1 MRFLRGV
8 AFALAVLVCLAG
20 ASAGRAA
27 FVPWN
32 PLVGDSW
39 IIETPTDPKLPMHTV
54 NAGDYEIGFDQ
65 ARNDGSG
72 RGLKA
77 LTFSCGGPDTGHLVS
92 ATLAG
97 RFAVTNTGDNR
108 TFADLVLLVAI
119 DAPAL
124 PGGFAMSLG
133 VAGQAAYAFDA
144 VADFGYYDHPTWDA
158 GRPSGYYS
166 ETTPTGAPL
175 AHAFDSGM
183 VTVWAAQGVNV
194 GPLGGSVAF
203 DYVFTDLPGA
213 AVFSVYGL
221 TSGRDFIYHTNR
233 SVIDANDPLEPVST
247 FEVAP
252 EPATLVLLACGAG
265 LVRGRKRCSSRR

>member
-1 MRFLRGV
+1 MRFVRGLDL
-8 AFALAVLVCLAG
+8 ALAVLVCLAG
-20 ASAGRAA
+20 ACVARAA
-27 FVPWN
+27 FVPWD

-39 IIETPTDPKLPMHTV
+39 IIEMPTDPKLPMHTV
-54 NAGDYEIGFDQ
+54 NAGDYDIGFDR

-77 LTFSCGGPDTGHLVS
+77 LKFSYGGADTGHLVS
-92 ATLAG
+92 DSLAG
-97 RFAVTNTGDNR
+97 RFAVTNTGDTR

-133 VAGQAAYAFDA
+133 VAGQAPYAFDPTT
-144 VADFGYYDHPTWDA
+144 DFGYYDHPTWHA
-158 GRPSGYYS
+158 GRPGGYYS

-183 VTVWAAQGVNV
+183 VMVWAAQGVNV

-203 DYVFTDLPGA
+203 DYAFANLPGA

-233 SVIDANDPLEPVST
+233 SVIDANDPLAPVST
-247 FEVAP
+247 FEVVP

-265 LVRGRKRCSSRR
+265 LVWGRKRCSTRR